1 MRRVDILRKL
11 RNINLNE
18 LWEKEQEWLDYNLLD
33 RKYND
38 CVELKFWKDLAP
50 RYSEKFNLYR
60 DVPGLG
66 EWLHQKIGNNKRLLE
81 VGCGVGNFTIP
92 FSKYSKEILA
102 VDFSPAMLNELL
114 KNIEYE
120 NIENIRMHH
129 SKWEEFEEPYDADF
143 VVSVNS
149 LYRVRYMET
158 ALKKISEYGKQGFFI
173 IRTVYKPYLHEIFDE
188 LRIEYKINSDYMF
201 MPMMLWNMG
210 ISANVQYTRYG
221 RPISFQAW
229 NDIEGQMIDDIGEDK
244 YLQYKDELSD
254 RFLQKAVKG
263 ENGFTYISEQI
274 IEIIYSFKDGSHFSL

>member
-1 MRRVDILRKL
+1 M
-11 RNINLNE
+11 
-18 LWEKEQEWLDYNLLD
+18 
-33 RKYND
+33 
-38 CVELKFWKDLAP
+38 
-50 RYSEKFNLYR
+50 
-60 DVPGLG
+60 
-66 EWLHQKIGNNKRLLE
+66 
-81 VGCGVGNFTIP
+81 
-92 FSKYSKEILA
+92 
-102 VDFSPAMLNELL
+102 
-114 KNIEYE
+114 
-120 NIENIRMHH
+120 
-129 SKWEEFEEPYDADF
+129 
-143 VVSVNS
+143 
-149 LYRVRYMET
+149 
-158 ALKKISEYGKQGFFI
+158 
-173 IRTVYKPYLHEIFDE
+173 HEIFDE